1 MLSKTSRNRSWDSL
15 RDFSASLL
23 FLPAWFLQPHLPVC
37 SHLQAEPPVS
47 FIKMLPAHDLC
58 GAETGQGKA
67 GPQPYRAGPA
77 HCGQDQCQANQIQ
90 PNANGQ
96 GQADGKGCDGGLVPG
111 LGLLGR
117 QGRGDG
123 RKLQNQTQQN
133 ANYGRNKDVKSSLHF
148 LS

>member
-1 MLSKTSRNRSWDSL
+1 MLSKTFRNRSWDSL

-96 GQADGKGCDGGLVPG
+96 GQADGKGVRRWARTRFGPSRPPG
-111 LGLLGR
+111 PGR
-117 QGRGDG
+117 WPQASESDPAKCQLR
-123 RKLQNQTQQN
+123 
-133 ANYGRNKDVKSSLHF
+133 S
-148 LS
+148 